1 MQVPIP
7 RSSSCFHLHRA
18 LRAMTMV
25 LMVAAATGCGSG
37 GGGSESPAL
46 ELPPTGTLRGLVTA
60 SSDLATWDTSRGAPP
75 VADSGALAESGL
87 TPSNRFTSAVPEA
100 TVGIEGTNGRVAT
113 AADGTFFLS
122 GLAAGDYALLLQK
135 TVNGNLLDASVPVH
149 LAGESGTALLIEM
162 SSAGYRVTQR
172 YRQNGRLTEKLVTPN
187 GSTRESR
194 DDSLTAYTL
203 PGGGTYADTDGD
215 GKPDGCSTTGSE
227 AAPPPPTAVPDEPAP
242 SPEPPPTEPPGPPC
256 TLGPVE
262 RIQIQSY
269 LGDAPLVAGQTG
281 YISAL
286 GYDHAGN
293 VQDVTQI
300 ATWESSNPGVASV
313 DGWGAIT
320 GRAPGK
326 TRIRASLG
334 EVRSDA
340 LDVQVIARPALT
352 SLYVQNIDCFI
363 YPLAEPV
370 AGGGV
375 DAPPPT
381 SGGGSGGSGGADG
394 GGSGGVAVP
403 PAGDLFLPYSCGD
416 VVEIGAERHYRATGQ
431 FGADYYEDVT
441 DEVTWEVRP
450 TAIGTLAADG
460 TFRAVAAG
468 DGEIVARLAGA
479 TSEPSPIRVVTEPTL
494 VAVDIYTDYGVP
506 VPLAEPV
513 PGEPKPDFGG
523 GSAPG
528 GSTTPTPPL
537 PGSTEPPPVVS
548 TDVACIGEDCLP
560 IAQTILTGDT
570 IQFHALARYDT
581 GATRDVTTEVRWTS
595 SAALVGLVG
604 PAGKLTALVPGT
616 TEIRAAFDGVTSSPY
631 TIEVVKEATALALY
645 IYGESPS
652 AIAKKGERT
661 YFHASAYYDVA
672 SLSREVTDQVT
683 WRSSDP
689 SIASFVTPGVLV
701 GKAPGFVEVWAELGS
716 LDSPRMTIEVWQTSN
731 LEYCDPDHLN
741 RAEWSDDLNRVTLE
755 TDCAS
760 YARGATVTMRY
771 TIDEIRPNPAPLID
785 PCLDLF
791 VYRGDT
797 LVRTVREE
805 GCGVSVAPEPGA
817 AAPDAA
823 LYQTL
828 AFWDQRDSNGTL
840 VEAGDYRIV
849 GVFYIY
855 YDPVIEL
862 PVQVR

>member
-1 MQVPIP
+1 MKLHIP
-7 RSSSCFHLHRA
+7 RWSSWCRL
-18 LRAMTMV
+18 LRAFQAVT
-25 LMVAAATGCGSG
+25 LLLLVAIATSCGSG

-46 ELPPTGTLRGLVTA
+46 ELPPIGTLRGLVTA

-75 VADSGALAESGL
+75 VAASGALAESGL
-87 TPSNRFTSAVPEA
+87 TPSSRFTSAVPEA
-100 TVGIEGTNGRVAT
+100 TVEIAGTNGRVAT
-113 AADGTFFLS
+113 ASDGTFFLS
-122 GLAAGDYALLLQK
+122 GLPAGDYALLLQK

-149 LAGESGTALLIEM
+149 LAAESGTALLIEM

-172 YRQNGRLTEKLVTPN
+172 YGQNGRVIEKLVTPN

-194 DDSLTAYTL
+194 DESLTAYTL

-215 GKPDGCSTTGSE
+215 GKPDGCSVTGSE
-227 AAPPPPTAVPDEPAP
+227 AAPPPPSAVPDEPVP
-242 SPEPPPTEPPGPPC
+242 NPEPPGPPC
-256 TLGPVE
+256 TLGPIE

-281 YISAL
+281 YVAAL
-286 GYDHAGN
+286 GYDRDGN

-300 ATWESSNPGVASV
+300 ATWESSNPGIASI

-334 EVRSDA
+334 DVLSDA
-340 LDVQVIARPALT
+340 LDVDVIARPALV
-352 SLYVQNIDCFI
+352 SLYVQNVDCFV
-363 YPLAEPV
+363 YPLTDPV

-381 SGGGSGGSGGADG
+381 SGGGSGGSGGAG
-394 GGSGGVAVP
+394 GSGSGGVAMP
-403 PAGDLFLPYSCGD
+403 PDGDLFFPQSCGN

-441 DEVTWEVRP
+441 DEVIWEIRP
-450 TAIGTLAADG
+450 ATVGTLAADG

-468 DGEIVARLAGA
+468 DGEVVARLAGIA
-479 TSEPSPIRVVTEPTL
+479 SEPAPIRVVTEPTL
-494 VAVDIYTDYGVP
+494 IAVDIYTDFGVP
-506 VPLAEPV
+506 IPLAEPV

-537 PGSTEPPPVVS
+537 PGSTEPPPVFS
-548 TDVACIGEDCLP
+548 SDLACIGEECLP
-560 IAQTILTGDT
+560 VAQTILTGDT

-581 GATRDVTTEVRWTS
+581 GATRDVTSEVRWTS
-595 SAALVGLVG
+595 SAAIVGLVG

-616 TEIRAAFDGVTSSPY
+616 TEIRASLDGVTSSPY
-631 TIEVVKEATALALY
+631 TVEVVKEATALALY
-645 IYGESPS
+645 VYGEGPS
-652 AIAKKGERT
+652 TIAKKGERT
-661 YFHASAYYDVA
+661 HFHATAYYDVA
-672 SLSREVTDQVT
+672 SLSREITAQVT

-701 GKAPGFVEVWAELGS
+701 GKAPGFVEVWAALGELE
-716 LDSPRMTIEVWQTSN
+716 SPRMTIEVWQTSN
-731 LEYCDPDHLN
+731 LEYCDSEHVN

-828 AFWDQRDSNGTL
+828 AFWDQRDANGAL

-862 PVQVR
+862 PVEVR